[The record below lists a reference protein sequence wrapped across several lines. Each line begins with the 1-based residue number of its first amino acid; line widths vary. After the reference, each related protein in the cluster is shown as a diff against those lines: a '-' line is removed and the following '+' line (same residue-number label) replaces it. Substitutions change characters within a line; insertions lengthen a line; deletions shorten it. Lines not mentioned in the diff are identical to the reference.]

1 MTISI
6 LSIEIRFVHEC
17 FLSIFQI
24 IFYDM
29 FGTDINFFLFCANT
43 RVIIIEIEIS
53 LIIVIKIF
61 YETPNQEN

>member
-43 RVIIIEIEIS
+43 RVFHAKIIIEIEIS
-53 LIIVIKIF
+53 
-61 YETPNQEN
+61 